1 MKKKLEGMK
10 KKRTEEI
17 KVAKNEHIDK
27 FEWEIRKKKNERKIS
42 ERKKKEKHERKNMK
56 EKE

>member
-27 FEWEIRKKKNERKIS
+27 FEWEIRKKR
-42 ERKKKEKHERKNMK
+42 MK
-56 EKE
+56 EK

>member
-1 MKKKLEGMK
+1 MK

-27 FEWEIRKKKNERKIS
+27 FEWEIRKKKNERKMS
-42 ERKKKEKHERKNMK
+42 ERKKNEKHERKNMK